1 MISVGNVKRKVGRVM
16 VRKKGTRKS
25 VRKSVLAVRREG
37 RTRAR
42 NRWMSFPPSK
52 FGLQIVT
59 TTSHLG
65 SKTFFTSS
73 ASSFDPVT
81 NPTIMF
87 KALLSRSLRSTTA
100 LLRLPSSSS
109 HLHRPFA
116 SSLPKLVQPPPPSY
130 SPDNDFKASTS
141 NTVHVA
147 GVSSAGVEL
156 TDGVILPGAC
166 ILLAGNPFLWNVQLP
181 GEGDEKTWSQ
191 FTEDSFRVFEI
202 VGPRPGE
209 LRQRSRDGEEEEG
222 GRGVSSS

>member
-1 MISVGNVKRKVGRVM
+1 
-16 VRKKGTRKS
+16 
-25 VRKSVLAVRREG
+25 
-37 RTRAR
+37 
-42 NRWMSFPPSK
+42 
-52 FGLQIVT
+52 
-59 TTSHLG
+59 
-65 SKTFFTSS
+65 
-73 ASSFDPVT
+73 
-81 NPTIMF
+81 MF
-87 KALLSRSLRSTTA
+87 KPLLSRSLRSTTA

-130 SPDNDFKASTS
+130 SPDNDFKASTL
-141 NTVHVA
+141 NTVHIA

-202 VGPRPGE
+202 VGPRPEMLIFGTGPS
-209 LRQRSRDGEEEEG
+209 LMLPPPWIRTYMTSLGIQMDVMPTKAAASLYNMLAEEG
-222 GRGVSSS
+222 RLVAGAFLPLRNVDVRTAKFLPSPTTSKDIAA